1 MATTIPIQQRQAT
14 TQQPPPPLQSMAQP
28 QQLEKTNTTLTQLNA
43 SISNILSPNARTLTN
58 LDENSLST
66 IRKTSHK
73 NALHQS
79 ILDGRLK
86 QLHYFLKMGY
96 KVDTKDKYGRTCLML
111 SALSDHQDYGL
122 NVAKILLKYNAN
134 INITDRLGRTP
145 LYLAVSQNREKLF
158 NYIMDNYSAMIDFC
172 QKDNDGNNL
181 LNHVAV
187 YGDVKMLRKV
197 ISHMVDRRLELD
209 QRNLSGY
216 SALLLAIKNDKYLNA
231 YELIKDGLS
240 SASLQD
246 YETTSNALEWLLAR
260 IKINKES
267 ILASSSA
274 VENPTNGRSLKAF
287 LSDGIESKLS
297 FQSNKTTSTCYSD
310 YRKWANQS
318 SCSNNSKIGPISYKT
333 WYNSNNQYYLN
344 NNQCDHVAN
353 PNYSTEHH
361 KSRFVPLILTPRKFT
376 YHLKFNQADQNSI
389 NNNSN
394 NTNSNN
400 LTLTKSV
407 ESFNSTEINETNKLN
422 NDDDLNSI
430 NENSTLKEIV
440 QKLYQKIFQV
450 MSQQAK
456 MKSSNINNINQKSV
470 SIVLPEKNITEQN
483 GNSLNLKSS
492 KSPKLNKRSLSSKS
506 KNSNSNN
513 DNNEP
518 ASSAQVVHFKD
529 SAKDL
534 YKIDR
539 YRIDTNIFNLGIYTY
554 FI

>member
-1 MATTIPIQQRQAT
+1 M
-14 TQQPPPPLQSMAQP
+14 
-28 QQLEKTNTTLTQLNA
+28 N
-43 SISNILSPNARTLTN
+43 
-58 LDENSLST
+58 EN
-66 IRKTSHK
+66 R
-73 NALHQS
+73 
-79 ILDGRLK
+79 
-86 QLHYFLKMGY
+86 
-96 KVDTKDKYGRTCLML
+96 
-111 SALSDHQDYGL
+111 
-122 NVAKILLKYNAN
+122 
-134 INITDRLGRTP
+134 
-145 LYLAVSQNREKLF
+145 
-158 NYIMDNYSAMIDFC
+158 
-172 QKDNDGNNL
+172 
-181 LNHVAV
+181 
-187 YGDVKMLRKV
+187 
-197 ISHMVDRRLELD
+197 
-209 QRNLSGY
+209 
-216 SALLLAIKNDKYLNA
+216 
-231 YELIKDGLS
+231 
-240 SASLQD
+240 
-246 YETTSNALEWLLAR
+246 
-260 IKINKES
+260 
-267 ILASSSA
+267 
-274 VENPTNGRSLKAF
+274 
-287 LSDGIESKLS
+287 
-297 FQSNKTTSTCYSD
+297 
-310 YRKWANQS
+310 
-318 SCSNNSKIGPISYKT
+318 
-333 WYNSNNQYYLN
+333 NNQYYLN

-518 ASSAQVVHFKD
+518 VTSAQVVHFKD
-529 SAKDL
+529 S
-534 YKIDR
+534 
-539 YRIDTNIFNLGIYTY
+539 
-554 FI
+554 